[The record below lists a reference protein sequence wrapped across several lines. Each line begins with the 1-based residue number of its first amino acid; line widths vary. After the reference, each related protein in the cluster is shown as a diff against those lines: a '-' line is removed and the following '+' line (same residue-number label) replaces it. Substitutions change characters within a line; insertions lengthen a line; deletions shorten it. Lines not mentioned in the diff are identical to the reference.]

1 MDCVEIC
8 VIWQL
13 LCPKPMFYSKLSNF
27 PRETFLRIFISWQF
41 TFYTPA
47 SLQQFPSFSKEML
60 EIKLYTNSLVDV
72 LLQCWE
78 QEYSLLW
85 RFSFET
91 SHTEKSFIAAVVPD
105 IRVGKC
111 KDFLT
116 QSPICLLQKI
126 YPHFWLCAEKWKDLP
141 SSVWILINWSTN
153 HDLSGLRAH
162 FNWQV
167 GQTGWKEE

>member
-1 MDCVEIC
+1 MSFGSFSAPN
-8 VIWQL
+8 
-13 LCPKPMFYSKLSNF
+13 LCFIQSFQTF

-47 SLQQFPSFSKEML
+47 SRQQFPSFSKEKL
-60 EIKLYTNSLVDV
+60 EIKLYTNSGVDV

-78 QEYSLLW
+78 QEYSLIW

-91 SHTEKSFIAAVVPD
+91 SHTEKSLIAAVVPD

-111 KDFLT
+111 KDFFDTKSDL
-116 QSPICLLQKI
+116 SPSKDISLILI
-126 YPHFWLCAEKWKDLP
+126 VLCAERWKDLP
-141 SSVWILINWSTN
+141 SSVWILIYWSTN
-153 HDLSGLRAH
+153 HDLLGSSAH

-167 GQTGWKEE
+167 RQTWWREE